1 MPDERSPESIF
12 LEHLEVIERIASLM
26 ARRNG
31 LMGEDAADFQS
42 WVVSK
47 IIEDDY
53 APIRKFRGASSLPTY
68 LSVVIAMLARD
79 FRVQRRGRW
88 RPSAAARRV
97 GDLAVRLES
106 LVYRSR
112 YTLAEAGQ
120 LLRTA
125 GATRLSDRELGQM
138 LSQLPT
144 RAPLRPTEVT
154 TEALA
159 EVATRDGGADA
170 PITNAED
177 ARERQRIE
185 AVLDERIAEFAEQD
199 RIIMRMRFWQDLS
212 VADIARMLGIEQKPL
227 YRRIERLLE
236 QLRERLR
243 ETGITAHQVR
253 GLIDGEAE

>member
-1 MPDERSPESIF
+1 MADEPSPESIF
-12 LEHLEVIERIASLM
+12 LEHRAHIERVASLM

-31 LMGEDAADFQS
+31 LVGDDAADFQS
-42 WVVSK
+42 WVVAK
-47 IIEDDY
+47 FIEEDY

-68 LSVVIAMLARD
+68 LTVVVAMLARD

-125 GATRLSDRELGQM
+125 GATRLSDRELAQM

-144 RAPLRPTEVT
+144 RSPLRPIEVT
-154 TEALA
+154 TEVLA
-159 EVATRDGGADA
+159 EVATGDGSADA
-170 PITNAED
+170 PITAAED

-185 AVLDERIAEFAEQD
+185 GVLDQCIADFSEQD

-227 YRRIERLLE
+227 YRRIDRLLE
-236 QLRERLR
+236 QLRDHLR
-243 ETGITAHQVR
+243 EAGISAQQVR
-253 GLIDGEAE
+253 GLIDGDTE

>member
-1 MPDERSPESIF
+1 MADERSPESIF
-12 LEHLEVIERIASLM
+12 LEYRAHIERMASLM

-42 WVVSK
+42 WVVAK
-47 IIEDDY
+47 FIEEDY
-53 APIRKFRGASSLPTY
+53 APIRKFRGASSLSTY
-68 LSVVIAMLARD
+68 LTVVVAMLARD

-144 RAPLRPTEVT
+144 RSPLRPIEVT
-154 TEALA
+154 TEVLA
-159 EVATRDGGADA
+159 EVTAGDGSADA
-170 PITNAED
+170 PITADEN
-177 ARERQRIE
+177 ARELRRIE
-185 AVLDERIAEFAEQD
+185 GMVDECIASFSEQD
-199 RIIMRMRFWQDLS
+199 RIILRMRFCQDIS

-227 YRRIERLLE
+227 YRRIDSLLKD
-236 QLRERLR
+236 LRERLSDA
-243 ETGITAHQVR
+243 GITAQQVR